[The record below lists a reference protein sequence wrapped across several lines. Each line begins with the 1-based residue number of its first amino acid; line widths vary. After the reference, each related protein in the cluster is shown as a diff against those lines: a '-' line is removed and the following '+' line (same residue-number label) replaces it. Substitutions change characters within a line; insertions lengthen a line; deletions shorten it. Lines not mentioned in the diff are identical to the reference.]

1 MRKVSRLE
9 GGKIIMPTL
18 DDIATNEPT
27 NESNEMPTIEPLD
40 IPQPVQQN
48 SRIQEILNKIMTA
61 ETGEGSIGDYI
72 DHPMNFLKS
81 KGLARVLRG
90 LTGIFG
96 SLSLAIIDIAV
107 GTLEFSKERKGAVV
121 NNDVSGGGGFPS

>member
-1 MRKVSRLE
+1 
-9 GGKIIMPTL
+9 MPTL
-18 DDIATNEPT
+18 DEIANENTVNP
-27 NESNEMPTIEPLD
+27 NEMPTIDPID
-40 IPQPVQQN
+40 IPEPQPN
-48 SRIQEILNKIMTA
+48 NRIQEILNKVMTA

-107 GTLEFSKERKGAVV
+107 GTLEFTKERKGAIV

>member
-1 MRKVSRLE
+1 
-9 GGKIIMPTL
+9 MPTL
-18 DDIATNEPT
+18 DEIANENTVNP
-27 NESNEMPTIEPLD
+27 NEMPTIEPLGD
-40 IPQPVQQN
+40 MQEPTPQN
-48 SRIQEILNKIMTA
+48 NRIQEILNKVMTA
-61 ETGEGSIGDYI
+61 ETGGGAIGDYI

-107 GTLEFSKERKGAVV
+107 GTLEFSKERKGAVI
-121 NNDVSGGGGFPS
+121 NNDVPSGGGFPS

>member
-1 MRKVSRLE
+1 
-9 GGKIIMPTL
+9 MPTL
-18 DDIATNEPT
+18 DEIANENTVNP
-27 NESNEMPTIEPLD
+27 NEMPTIEPLEV
-40 IPQPVQQN
+40 PEPQQN
-48 SRIQEILNKIMTA
+48 NRIQEILNKVMTA

-107 GTLEFSKERKGAVV
+107 GTLEFSKERKGAIV

>member
-1 MRKVSRLE
+1 
-9 GGKIIMPTL
+9 MPTL
-18 DDIATNEPT
+18 DDIANNTETVNP
-27 NESNEMPTIEPLD
+27 NEMPTIEP
-40 IPQPVQQN
+40 IAVPEPPQQN
-48 SRIQEILNKIMTA
+48 SRMQEILNKIMTA
-61 ETGEGSIGDYI
+61 ETGEGAIGDYI

-107 GTLEFSKERKGAVV
+107 GTLEFTKERKGAVI

>member
-1 MRKVSRLE
+1 MSRLE
-9 GGKIIMPTL
+9 GGKLMPTL
-18 DDIATNEPT
+18 DDIANNTETVNP
-27 NESNEMPTIEPLD
+27 NEMPTIEP
-40 IPQPVQQN
+40 IAVQEPQQS
-48 SRIQEILNKIMTA
+48 SRMQEILNKIMTA
-61 ETGEGSIGDYI
+61 ETGDGSVGDYI
-72 DHPMNFLKS
+72 EHPMNFLKS

-107 GTLEFSKERKGAVV
+107 GALEFSKERKGVV

>member
-1 MRKVSRLE
+1 
-9 GGKIIMPTL
+9 MPTL
-18 DDIATNEPT
+18 DDIANNTETVNP
-27 NESNEMPTIEPLD
+27 NEMPTIEP
-40 IPQPVQQN
+40 IAVQEPQQS
-48 SRIQEILNKIMTA
+48 SRMQEILNKIMTA
-61 ETGEGSIGDYI
+61 ETGDGSVGDYI
-72 DHPMNFLKS
+72 EHPMNFLKS

-107 GTLEFSKERKGAVV
+107 GALEFSKERKGVV

>member
-1 MRKVSRLE
+1 
-9 GGKIIMPTL
+9 MPTL
-18 DDIATNEPT
+18 DDIAQNETVNPT
-27 NESNEMPTIEPLD
+27 NEMPTIEPMD
-40 IPQPVQQN
+40 YEVPQQN
-48 SRIQEILNKIMTA
+48 SRIQEILSKIMTA
-61 ETGEGSIGDYI
+61 ETGEGAVGDYI
-72 DHPMNFLKS
+72 EHPMNFMKS

-121 NNDVSGGGGFPS
+121 NNDVPGGSGFPS

>member
-1 MRKVSRLE
+1 
-9 GGKIIMPTL
+9 MPTL
-18 DDIATNEPT
+18 DEIANENTVNP
-27 NESNEMPTIEPLD
+27 NEMPTIEP
-40 IPQPVQQN
+40 IAVQESQQS
-48 SRIQEILNKIMTA
+48 SRMQEILNKIMTA
-61 ETGEGSIGDYI
+61 ETGEGAIGDYI

-107 GTLEFSKERKGAVV
+107 GTLEFTKERKGAVV
-121 NNDVSGGGGFPS
+121 NNDVSSGGGFPS